1 MGYSSIAIANSFIG
15 KANIGEIS
23 NLTPMKLR
31 KLMFYTQS
39 WYIKLYG
46 KPLFE
51 GGGLKDG
58 NLVRCYR
65 KFTMSSNHLVL
76 ELSLVLVLIYGG
88 NSKLLKKVIKIL
100 CCF

>member
-23 NLTPMKLR
+23 NLTPMKLQ

-51 GGGLKDG
+51 GGG
-58 NLVRCYR
+58 
-65 KFTMSSNHLVL
+65 
-76 ELSLVLVLIYGG
+76 
-88 NSKLLKKVIKIL
+88 
-100 CCF
+100 